1 MTYCSV
7 DVAAGVGEVG
17 GLEVPVCVPV
27 VIHEGTGLIVWQ
39 APIVVPQAM
48 PNWLELCVAQHS
60 RLRRAVQA
68 RLPEYEVE
76 IDWWLVEPGKL
87 DEYPEGLRA

>member
-7 DVAAGVGEVG
+7 DIAAGVGEVG

-27 VIHEGTGLIVWQ
+27 VIHEATGLIVWR
-39 APIVVPQAM
+39 ARVVVPQAM
-48 PNWLELCVAQHS
+48 PDWLELCAGEH
-60 RLRRAVQA
+60 RKLRMAVQA
-68 RLPEYEVE
+68 RLPEYEHE
-76 IDWWLVEPGKL
+76 IDWWLLEPGKL